1 MTLGR
6 EEVRWYGQNSGNFV
20 AFDEVTVW
28 DRKDCGSR
36 LWFLCLARVGGV
48 EEEWHLCT
56 CPHQKRRYWPKHVPG
71 DAIIEHFNNKE
82 VGETD
87 AIHGELDEV
96 QFYLYGMKEPDYIMQ
111 IMLTYGTLHEK
122 GLEKKDTSPSMEKR
136 L

>member
-1 MTLGR
+1 M
-6 EEVRWYGQNSGNFV
+6 
-20 AFDEVTVW
+20 FDEVTVW

-48 EEEWHLCT
+48 EEEWHLHT

-71 DAIIEHFNNKE
+71 NAIIRHFNNKE

-87 AIHGELDEV
+87 AIRGELDGV

-111 IMLTYGTLHEK
+111 IMSTYGTLHEK
-122 GLEKKDTSPSMEKR
+122 GPEKKDTSPSMEKR